1 MIKIIIDDIN
11 NEAFYA
17 RIELDA
23 RTIEVEGDVW
33 TDEIENLYG
42 DQVASVSTIAYFDR
56 ITDMRVFDT
65 EGLEDTVISLDLAKF
80 INQKLNDSIDEEI
93 DSRSCRVDYSPQY
106 YDLI

>member
-1 MIKIIIDDIN
+1 MIKIIIDDIS

-42 DQVASVSTIAYFDR
+42 DQVASVSTMAYFDR

-106 YDLI
+106 YDLV

>member
-11 NEAFYA
+11 NEEFYA

-42 DQVASVSTIAYFDR
+42 DQVASVSTMAYFDG